1 MSKPLS
7 IHWFRQDLRL
17 ADNPALSAA
26 VDAGAVM
33 PVYILDDD
41 NAKNWKLG
49 GASRWWLHHSLI
61 ALNKSLNGQLA
72 FYCGDAEKILSELC
86 QQHNIDSVYWN
97 RCYEP
102 WRIARDTNIK
112 NTLAAQGVSVNSFNG
127 SLLRE
132 PWKTNKDD
140 GTPYKVFTPFYRKLS
155 PQLSSAQ
162 ELIPVPDL
170 SAVQLADDS
179 LALDELHLQP
189 TIPWYKTIQSQWSP
203 GETGAYQTLMQF
215 LHNGLERYKT
225 GRDFPAEESVSRLSP
240 YLHFGEISARQ
251 VFREASLFADD
262 YNIEHFKRE
271 IIWREFS
278 YVLLFNWPHIPER
291 AFKPAYDKFPWR
303 RDEELLKKW
312 QQGQTGFP
320 LVDAGMRELWQTGYM
335 HNRVRMLVAS
345 FLVKNLLIDW
355 RCGQAWFWDC
365 LVDADLASNSASWQ
379 WVAGCG
385 ADASPYFRI
394 FNPTTQGEKF
404 DPHGEYTKKY
414 LPELS
419 NLPDKYLYKPWD
431 APLEVLDQAGVTLGE
446 NYPAPIVDLKQ
457 SRLQAL
463 DALALMKDQA
473 DV

>member
-1 MSKPLS
+1 MPTTLN

-26 VDAGAVM
+26 VKSGTVM
-33 PVYILDDD
+33 PIYILDDD
-41 NAKNWKLG
+41 NAKDWKLG
-49 GASRWWLHHSLI
+49 GASRWWLNHSLA
-61 ALNKSLNGQLA
+61 ALNKSLDGRLA
-72 FYCGDAEKILSELC
+72 FYCGDAAKILPALC
-86 QQHNIDSVYWN
+86 EQHDVDAVYWN

-102 WRIARDTNIK
+102 WRIKRDSNIK
-112 NTLAAQGVSVNSFNG
+112 NTLSELGISVNSFNG

-155 PQLSSAQ
+155 PQLSPEHETIAV
-162 ELIPVPDL
+162 LDL
-170 SAVQLADDS
+170 TQLKLADHS
-179 LALDELHLQP
+179 LTLDALELKP
-189 TIPWYKTIQSQWSP
+189 KIAWYKTMQEQWQP
-203 GETGAYQTLMQF
+203 GENGAYETLMQF
-215 LHNGLERYKT
+215 LQNGLERYKT
-225 GRDFPAEESVSRLSP
+225 GRDFPGEESVSRLSP
-240 YLHFGEISARQ
+240 YLHFGEISPRQ
-251 VFREASLFADD
+251 IFREASKMADG

-291 AFKPAYDKFPWR
+291 AFKPAYDNFPWR
-303 RDEELLKKW
+303 RDEQLLKKW

-320 LVDAGMRELWQTGYM
+320 LVDAGMRELRQTGYM

-355 RCGQAWFWDC
+355 RCGQDWFWDC

-419 NLPDKYLYKPWD
+419 GLPDKYLYKPWE
-431 APLEVLDQAGVTLGE
+431 APIEVLDQAGVALGE

-463 DALALMKDQA
+463 EALALMKEHSDA
-473 DV
+473 

>member
-1 MSKPLS
+1 MPTPLN

-26 VDAGAVM
+26 INDGTVM
-33 PVYILDDD
+33 PIYILDDD
-41 NAKNWKLG
+41 NAKDWKLG
-49 GASRWWLHHSLI
+49 GASRWWLNHSLA
-61 ALNKSLNGQLA
+61 ALNKSLDGHLG
-72 FYCGDAEKILSELC
+72 FYCGDAAKILPALC
-86 QQHNIDSVYWN
+86 KQFEVDAVYWN

-102 WRIARDTNIK
+102 WRIARDSNIK
-112 NTLAAQGVSVNSFNG
+112 TTLSQLGVSVCSFNG

-155 PQLSSAQ
+155 PQLSPEHETIA
-162 ELIPVPDL
+162 VPNL
-170 SAVQLADDS
+170 TQLKLADNS
-179 LALDELHLQP
+179 LALDELGLKP
-189 TIPWYKTIQSQWSP
+189 KIAWYKTMQEQWQP
-203 GETGAYQTLMQF
+203 GEDGAYQTLMQF
-215 LHNGLERYKT
+215 LQHGLERYKT
-225 GRDFPAEESVSRLSP
+225 GRDFPGEESVSRLSP
-240 YLHFGEISARQ
+240 YLHFGEISPRQ
-251 VFREASLFADD
+251 IFREASKMADG

-303 RDEELLKKW
+303 RDEQLLKKW

-320 LVDAGMRELWQTGYM
+320 LVDAGMRELRQTGYM

-355 RCGQAWFWDC
+355 RCGQDWFWDC

-419 NLPDKYLYKPWD
+419 GLPDKYLYKPWE
-431 APLEVLDQAGVTLGE
+431 APIEVLDQAGVSLGE

-463 DALALMKDQA
+463 EALGLMKELSGA
-473 DV
+473 

>member
-1 MSKPLS
+1 MPTPLN

-26 VDAGAVM
+26 ISAGTVM

-41 NAKNWKLG
+41 NAKDWKLG
-49 GASRWWLHHSLI
+49 GGSRWWLNHSLA
-61 ALNKSLNGQLA
+61 ALNKSLNGCLA
-72 FYCGDAEKILSELC
+72 VYCGDAAKILPALC
-86 QQHNIDSVYWN
+86 EQYDVAAVYWN

-102 WRIARDTNIK
+102 WRIARDSSIK
-112 NTLAAQGVSVNSFNG
+112 TILSEQGVSVSSFNG

-155 PQLSSAQ
+155 SQLSLAQ
-162 ELIPVPDL
+162 ETIPVPDL
-170 SAVQLADDS
+170 TQLKLAGNS
-179 LALDELHLQP
+179 LALDELGLEP
-189 TIPWYKTIQSQWSP
+189 KIAWYKIIQAQWQP
-203 GETGAYQTLMQF
+203 GENGAYQTLMHF
-215 LHNGLERYKT
+215 LQNGLERYKT
-225 GRDFPAEESVSRLSP
+225 GRDFPGEESVSRLSP
-240 YLHFGEISARQ
+240 YLHFGEISPGQ
-251 VFREASLFADD
+251 IFREASKMSDD

-278 YVLLFNWPHIPER
+278 YVLLFNWPHIPEK

-303 RDEELLKKW
+303 RDERLLKKW

-355 RCGQAWFWDC
+355 RCGQDWFWDC

-419 NLPDKYLYKPWD
+419 GLPDKYLYKPWE
-431 APLEVLDQAGVTLGE
+431 APPEVLDQAGIVLGE

-457 SRLQAL
+457 SRKQAL
-463 DALALMKDQA
+463 EALAVMKEQSEA
-473 DV
+473 

>member
-1 MSKPLS
+1 MPTPLN

-26 VDAGAVM
+26 ISAGTVM

-41 NAKNWKLG
+41 NAKDWKLG
-49 GASRWWLHHSLI
+49 GGSRWWLNHSLA
-61 ALNKSLNGQLA
+61 ALNKSLNGCLA
-72 FYCGDAEKILSELC
+72 VYCGDAAKILPALC
-86 QQHNIDSVYWN
+86 EQYDVAAVYWN

-102 WRIARDTNIK
+102 WRIARDSSIK
-112 NTLAAQGVSVNSFNG
+112 TILSEQGVSVSSFNG

-155 PQLSSAQ
+155 SQLSLAQ
-162 ELIPVPDL
+162 ETIPVPDL
-170 SAVQLADDS
+170 TQLKLAGNS
-179 LALDELHLQP
+179 LTLDELGLEP
-189 TIPWYKTIQSQWSP
+189 KIAWYKTIQAQWQP
-203 GETGAYQTLMQF
+203 GENGAYQTLMQF
-215 LHNGLERYKT
+215 LQNGLERYKT
-225 GRDFPAEESVSRLSP
+225 GRDFPGEDSVSRLSP
-240 YLHFGEISARQ
+240 YLHFGEISPGQ
-251 VFREASLFADD
+251 IFREASKMSDD

-278 YVLLFNWPHIPER
+278 YVLLFNWPHIPEK

-303 RDEELLKKW
+303 RDERLLKKW

-355 RCGQAWFWDC
+355 RCGQDWFWDC

-404 DPHGEYTKKY
+404 DPHGEYTKKI
-414 LPELS
+414 L
-419 NLPDKYLYKPWD
+419 
-431 APLEVLDQAGVTLGE
+431 AGAFWPTRQ
-446 NYPAPIVDLKQ
+446 I
-457 SRLQAL
+457 SLQAMGG
-463 DALALMKDQA
+463 AA
-473 DV
+473 